1 MMTKKFYASSPR
13 EALNQIK
20 NEFGEEAEI
29 ISNKIVNGRVEII
42 AKQGEPD
49 KNSKLASRGNS
60 SIAADAQQSPTGI
73 EKIID
78 EIREMKNGFY
88 KKLDALLW
96 TSSKQLKPAQ
106 NVVLDRVLAAGFS
119 PNLAKRLVE
128 KLPNDYSEIQAVEW
142 LREILARN
150 LSAEIDEQGFLN
162 SARVLAL
169 VGPTGVGKTTTIA
182 KIAARYVMCHGADK
196 LAFITTDSYRIG
208 ALEQLKVFGS
218 ILGVSVHA
226 VKDHHELQLTLEHLR
241 DRKSILIDTPGLCQR
256 DKRVDA
262 QMEMFDQVTVPIKR
276 ILCLNATNQIETT
289 NDVVNV
295 YAKQSIEGCI
305 ITKVDEAITLGS
317 VLNVIMQHK
326 LKVCYLT
333 NGQRVPEDIELIDKT
348 QMFEKVITDKKVS
361 TDLSETNETAF
372 SAMFKQPPSEHAT
385 RITAYA

>member
-13 EALNQIK
+13 EALSQIRK
-20 NEFGEEAEI
+20 EFGEDAEI
-29 ISNKIVNGRVEII
+29 ISNRIVNGRVEII

-49 KNSKLASRGNS
+49 TQKARPSQTQS
-60 SIAADAQQSPTGI
+60 SIIAQAEPTQTGI
-73 EKIID
+73 EKMLD
-78 EIREMKNGFY
+78 EIRELKNGFY
-88 KKLDALLW
+88 KKLDNLLW

-119 PNLAKRLVE
+119 PSLARRLVE
-128 KLPNDYSEIQAVEW
+128 KLPNDYSDTQAIAW
-142 LREILARN
+142 LREILSRN
-150 LSAEIDEQGFLN
+150 LSAEIDEQSFLN
-162 SARVLAL
+162 SARVIAL

-182 KIAARYVMCHGADK
+182 KMAARYVMSHGADK

-241 DRKSILIDTPGLCQR
+241 DRKSILIDTPGMCQR

-262 QMEMFDQVTVPIKR
+262 QMAMFDQINIPIKR

-289 NDVVNV
+289 SDVVNV

-305 ITKVDEAITLGS
+305 LTKVDEAITLGS
-317 VLNVIMQHK
+317 VLNVVMQHK
-326 LKVCYLT
+326 LKVCYVT
-333 NGQRVPEDIELIDKT
+333 NGQRVPEDIALIDKA
-348 QMFEKVITDKKVS
+348 QLFERVITEKKIS
-361 TDLSETNETAF
+361 TELSDINETAF
-372 SAMFKQPPSEHAT
+372 STVFKQNAPAHST
-385 RITAYA
+385 RVAAYA

>member
-13 EALNQIK
+13 EALSQIRR
-20 NEFGEEAEI
+20 EFGDDAEI
-29 ISNKIVNGRVEII
+29 ISNRIVNGRVEII

-49 KNSKLASRGNS
+49 TQKQPPNKNQASI
-60 SIAADAQQSPTGI
+60 IAQAEPTPTGI
-73 EKIID
+73 EKMLD
-78 EIREMKNGFY
+78 EIRELKNGFY
-88 KKLDALLW
+88 KKLDNLLW

-106 NVVLDRVLAAGFS
+106 NIVLERVLAAGFS
-119 PNLAKRLVE
+119 PSLARRLVE
-128 KLPNDYSEIQAVEW
+128 KLPNDYSDSQAIAW
-142 LREILARN
+142 LREILSRN
-150 LSAEIDEQGFLN
+150 LSAEIDEQSFLS
-162 SARVLAL
+162 SARVIAL

-182 KIAARYVMCHGADK
+182 KMAARYVMSHGADK

-226 VKDHHELQLTLEHLR
+226 VKDHHELQLTLEHLH
-241 DRKSILIDTPGLCQR
+241 DRKSILIDTPGMCQR

-262 QMEMFDQVTVPIKR
+262 QMAMFDQISVPIKR

-317 VLNVIMQHK
+317 VLNVVMQHK
-326 LKVCYLT
+326 LKVCYVT
-333 NGQRVPEDIELIDKT
+333 NGQRVPEDIELIDKA
-348 QMFEKVITDKKVS
+348 QLFERVITDKKIS
-361 TDLSETNETAF
+361 TDLSDVNETAF
-372 SAMFKQPPSEHAT
+372 QTMFKQNAPAHPNRVA
-385 RITAYA
+385 AYA

>member
-49 KNSKLASRGNS
+49 TNSKRTSRGYTS
-60 SIAADAQQSPTGI
+60 DAADAQQSPTGI

-128 KLPNDYSEIQAVEW
+128 KLPNDYSEIQAVDW

-162 SARVLAL
+162 SSRVLAL

-196 LAFITTDSYRIG
+196 LAFITTDSYRVG

-262 QMEMFDQVTVPIKR
+262 QMAMFDQVNVPIKR

-333 NGQRVPEDIELIDKT
+333 NGQRVPEDIELIDKI
-348 QMFEKVITDKKVS
+348 QMFERVITDKKVS
-361 TDLSETNETAF
+361 TDLSEINETAF
-372 SAMFKQPPSEHAT
+372 SAMFKQPPSAHAT
-385 RITAYA
+385 RIAAYA

>member
-13 EALNQIK
+13 EALSQIRG
-20 NEFGEEAEI
+20 EFGEDAEI
-29 ISNKIVNGRVEII
+29 ISNRIVNGRVEII

-49 KNSKLASRGNS
+49 QRNSRPSK
-60 SIAADAQQSPTGI
+60 QQAPATQEAPPAISGI
-73 EKIID
+73 EKMMD
-78 EIREMKNGFY
+78 EIRDMKNGFY
-88 KKLDALLW
+88 KKLDNLLW

-106 NVVLDRVLAAGFS
+106 NIVLDRVLAAGFS
-119 PNLAKRLVE
+119 PSLAKRLVE
-128 KLPNDYSEIQAVEW
+128 KLPNEYTDTQAIVW
-142 LREILARN
+142 LREILSRN
-150 LSAEIDEQGFLN
+150 LCAEIDEQSFLD
-162 SARVLAL
+162 SARVIAL

-182 KIAARYVMCHGADK
+182 KMAARYVMRHGADK

-226 VKDHHELQLTLEHLR
+226 VKDHHELQLTLEHLQ
-241 DRKSILIDTPGLCQR
+241 DRKTILIDTPGLCQR

-262 QMEMFDQVTVPIKR
+262 QMAMFDQITIPIKR

-295 YAKQSIEGCI
+295 YAKQSIQGCI

-326 LKVCYLT
+326 LKVCYVT
-333 NGQRVPEDIELIDKT
+333 NGQRVPEDIELIDKA
-348 QMFEKVITDKKVS
+348 QMFERVITDKKTS
-361 TDLSETNETAF
+361 TEFSDVNETTF
-372 SAMFKQPPSEHAT
+372 SAMFKQSVPEKNN
-385 RITAYA
+385 RIVAYA

>member
-13 EALNQIK
+13 EALSQIRK
-20 NEFGEEAEI
+20 EFGEDAEI
-29 ISNKIVNGRVEII
+29 ISNRIVNGRVEII

-49 KNSKLASRGNS
+49 TQKARPSQTQS
-60 SIAADAQQSPTGI
+60 SIIAQAEPTQTGI
-73 EKIID
+73 EKMLD
-78 EIREMKNGFY
+78 EIRELKNGFY
-88 KKLDALLW
+88 KKLDNLLW

-119 PNLAKRLVE
+119 PSLARRLVE
-128 KLPNDYSEIQAVEW
+128 KLPNDYSDTQAIAW
-142 LREILARN
+142 LREILSRN
-150 LSAEIDEQGFLN
+150 LSAEIDEQSFLN
-162 SARVLAL
+162 SARVIAL

-182 KIAARYVMCHGADK
+182 KMAARYVMSHGADK

-241 DRKSILIDTPGLCQR
+241 DRKSILIDTPGMCQR

-262 QMEMFDQVTVPIKR
+262 QMAMFDQINIPIKR

-289 NDVVNV
+289 SDVVNV

-305 ITKVDEAITLGS
+305 LTKVDEAITLGS
-317 VLNVIMQHK
+317 VLNVVMQHK
-326 LKVCYLT
+326 LKVCYVT
-333 NGQRVPEDIELIDKT
+333 NGQRVPEDIALIDKA
-348 QMFEKVITDKKVS
+348 QLFERVITEKKIS
-361 TDLSETNETAF
+361 TELSDINETAF
-372 SAMFKQPPSEHAT
+372 STVFKQTAQAHST
-385 RITAYA
+385 RVAAYA